1 MIPAAVFPF
10 GGAHRPREKRQ
21 TEKERSHE
29 NNRRIYRLAYS
40 FMGHRRGGLALATIA
55 GCSFFRSICIS
66 SPATAATFGRVA
78 LPEMLRRKE
87 KKTC

>member
-1 MIPAAVFPF
+1 MRTIVGFTDWRIPSWGIA
-10 GGAHRPREKRQ
+10 G
-21 TEKERSHE
+21 
-29 NNRRIYRLAYS
+29 
-40 FMGHRRGGLALATIA
+40 GGLALATIA
-55 GCSFFRSICIS
+55 GCGFFGSICGY